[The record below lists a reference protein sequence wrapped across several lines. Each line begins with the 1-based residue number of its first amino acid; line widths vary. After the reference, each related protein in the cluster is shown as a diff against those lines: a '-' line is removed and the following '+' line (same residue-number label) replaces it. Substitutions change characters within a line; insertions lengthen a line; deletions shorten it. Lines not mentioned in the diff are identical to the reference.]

1 VEIGNGPARVKIYT
15 MNRRDGYPEFTL
27 AWKQAG
33 RRRTR
38 SFASMEEARMIA
50 QQTSVRLANGWNAA
64 DEATRRDIDLLR
76 HCERVAK
83 DHGVTLAA
91 AIDEW
96 ASARKAV
103 GEIPISDAV
112 RFYQANRKDLL
123 IRRTLAQ
130 VAEEFIESRRANGS
144 SEIHVRNCRDYL
156 GRLTGQVKADIAD
169 VTTAD
174 LNGFL
179 RNQKTLGPV
188 SRNSL
193 RGTIVS
199 MFRFAKR
206 QGYLHRDRDTVADM
220 TESCKVPEAEITIF
234 TPEEMRRMLLASHA
248 RLLPVLA
255 IGAFAG
261 IRTAEI
267 RRLHWEDI
275 KWDRG
280 HIEIAGRKAKTAS
293 RRLVPLAENLKAWL
307 APWRDAAGGIVSA
320 SDVSGALCDV
330 AVKAGVPG
338 GWRRNAL
345 RHSYISY
352 RVAKTGDVP
361 RTALEAGNSP
371 EMIFRHYRQVV
382 DGQSAEEW
390 FGIMPP
396 DGWIP
401 SGLQWTL
408 RDRMVRMVAQHETP
422 RVDSANG
429 ASP

>member
-1 VEIGNGPARVKIYT
+1 
-15 MNRRDGYPEFTL
+15 
-27 AWKQAG
+27 
-33 RRRTR
+33 
-38 SFASMEEARMIA
+38 MIA

-144 SEIHVRNCRDYL
+144 SEIHVRNCKDYL

-174 LNGFL
+174 LNEFL

-206 QGYLHRDRDTVADM
+206 QAYPSGKRPSRRTPNARWARFLPWQCIPFGRPRFFRSSSPSTPIPA
-220 TESCKVPEAEITIF
+220 
-234 TPEEMRRMLLASHA
+234 TPETAVGGSSNGWFRRPLLRAGSARRASPVRLPLAPPSPRTSA
-248 RLLPVLA
+248 RLGMWLQR
-255 IGAFAG
+255 AG
-261 IRTAEI
+261 T
-267 RRLHWEDI
+267 
-275 KWDRG
+275 
-280 HIEIAGRKAKTAS
+280 
-293 RRLVPLAENLKAWL
+293 
-307 APWRDAAGGIVSA
+307 
-320 SDVSGALCDV
+320 
-330 AVKAGVPG
+330 
-338 GWRRNAL
+338 
-345 RHSYISY
+345 
-352 RVAKTGDVP
+352 
-361 RTALEAGNSP
+361 
-371 EMIFRHYRQVV
+371 
-382 DGQSAEEW
+382 
-390 FGIMPP
+390 
-396 DGWIP
+396 
-401 SGLQWTL
+401 
-408 RDRMVRMVAQHETP
+408 
-422 RVDSANG
+422 
-429 ASP
+429 